1 MKKLHLEYLS
11 RKKKHPFFSL
21 SFTNQLSPSKK
32 NYKNKLT
39 YSKIKKKLILNNK
52 KKNKLHTYHSQ
63 KQITQTLEIYTEIQS
78 TESRKL
84 WADVFTNFWAGGRIG
99 RRVRSTPET
108 D

>member
-1 MKKLHLEYLS
+1 MKKFNQ
-11 RKKKHPFFSL
+11 RKKNTPSFPFL
-21 SFTNQLSPSKK
+21 SQSTPKK
-32 NYKNKLT
+32 SKNKLT
-39 YSKIKKKLILNNK
+39 YSKKKTYPKTKKKK
-52 KKNKLHTYHSQ
+52 HKLHTYHSQ

-84 WADVFTNFWAGGRIG
+84 WADVFTNFWAGGRVG